1 MSSENRDYVEPAP
14 VAMFEMGELLTW
26 SFYRAVIAEF
36 VATLVFLYIIVAII
50 IGHKK
55 QDEPCDGVG
64 LLGISWGVG
73 GMIFVLVYCTAGISG
88 IYTLTNITTCELLLF
103 NYASF
108 SFLSIFPFPWR

>member
-88 IYTLTNITTCELLLF
+88 IYILTNITTCELVLF

>member
-26 SFYRAVIAEF
+26 SYYRAVIAEF
-36 VATLVFLYIIVAII
+36 VATLLFLYIIVAII

-55 QDEPCDGVG
+55 QHQPCDGVG

-88 IYTLTNITTCELLLF
+88 IFTHIIFFPGVIRNSYLIPPLNTGMNLF
-103 NYASF
+103 AT
-108 SFLSIFPFPWR
+108 